1 MTHDANS
8 RKSYLNSA
16 AEASSLRKYLLCS
29 PESRAESLK
38 MHADAFDD
46 FFRDVEKMQSLR
58 VLAEDNFRENPHVA
72 KRARGPLPLTGTQI
86 QADLK
91 NADGAPV
98 RLIVRAALACDGT
111 LSEIRRDFRKILS
124 RERRETPLNKVT
136 QLDTTCMARLGTRP
150 GKTLAEKAGSAQR
163 ILAIVKRENFNVLE
177 NRVLKD
183 FLHRAMRLCDDYL
196 REFGRGAR
204 ESDKNL
210 RRVEA
215 FQRLCAAVAAESA
228 LSAVPA
234 NRGLPRP
241 NYVLQQ
247 NPHYSQI
254 WRFYKEFLAQTQLL
268 ETLWEHRAELD
279 ETLSALKKYA
289 RIPDEST
296 DAGMADDDATKMSS
310 DVLWFRPISNWRKD
324 RADGVHALG
333 DRFLENPFWENARR
347 EQRAGNL
354 PETPIWRLAA
364 GTAATNG
371 KPTETRIIDLATG
384 AARRNLLVY
393 SARHGN
399 AKPYLQD
406 FLNPRKED
414 FRENNGVFDVN
425 EIFAATRANDGNALQ
440 DRRFAQEKETKI
452 RDYFEQLDG
461 VLRANDGNAAKKSH
475 WLILV
480 PDEWSQFMQE
490 SVIRAVPAPR
500 GNVTLLWRS
509 VASALRKID
518 ALRATHSDGNAF
530 FVEETA
536 PDGFWRQTQ
545 LRLKKNELGNLVPVR
560 RAPATHPNA
569 FKVAVTD
576 TSYELRPSEQ
586 FFDGKRQTQFS
597 ENSVA
602 ESNSVGSDGIVE
614 GAKRFL
620 EMPFHGE
627 TPYYDELD
635 ALSLVVQ
642 TPDEKL
648 VWKTIVAGRE
658 NWPGGKEFRPK
669 TIENAAYL
677 ARGETEARF
686 YLRVG
691 RQDPNSPL
699 KVKIE
704 NIAEA
709 FTRERAM
716 SLAMTAHCVPGQGF
730 AQITVENSERNFSTL
745 LDLSEM
751 ADANTTKN
759 ELEAALPRSFP
770 PDLPLVEFDEGWWH
784 NEENAAK
791 LNAYIDAGREHVGF
805 VNGWFV
811 RDGRRLF
818 QGNFFAQARP
828 KFPEKAPVGTSPLD
842 RLIRVNVFG
851 QKNAENIP
859 FPRMNE
865 LFETLAAHFTETQK
879 SWAKI
884 ALTRLIA
891 WTYQAAFPPFQKI
904 KREVFAEL
912 KELLFSQGS
921 SLRNAR
927 NTSRDNPF
935 ESAKAAIFLSLCG
948 NLFVD
953 RKEIR
958 EFYQDIILPCVRA
971 RPSAFPSQYA
981 GHIFRAFSYLIQYNE
996 NFIEFSECAKT
1007 PADAKE
1013 LTTGLVKWLRFF
1025 HDDRAAAG
1033 NSGNHANAVV
1043 RCLMFL
1049 LKIRKKKLTD
1059 DDSYRYM
1066 DKDKD
1071 TELYLSV
1078 TTALRDRF
1086 DELERRRLQKT
1097 FTFALYESALAYIA
1111 GKGTLDGIPMN

>member
-1 MTHDANS
+1 MTHDTNS

-16 AEASSLRKYLLCS
+16 AEASKLRKYLLCS
-29 PESRAESLK
+29 PESRAETLK

-98 RLIVRAALACDGT
+98 RLIVRAARACDGA

-136 QLDTTCMARLGTRP
+136 QLDAACMARLGTRP

-163 ILAIVKRENFNVLE
+163 ILAVVKRENFNVLE

-183 FLHRAMRLCDDYL
+183 FLRRAMRLCDDYL

-210 RRVEA
+210 RRVET

-228 LSAVPA
+228 LSTVPA

-247 NPHYSQI
+247 NPRYSQI
-254 WRFYKEFLAQTQLL
+254 WRFYKEFLAQTQLF
-268 ETLWEHRAELD
+268 ETLWERRAELD
-279 ETLSALKKYA
+279 ETLLALKKYA
-289 RIPDEST
+289 RISDESAGAGTT
-296 DAGMADDDATKMSS
+296 DSNAMEMSS
-310 DVLWFRPISNWRKD
+310 DVLWFRPISDWRKD
-324 RADGVHALG
+324 RADGVHAPG

-347 EQRAGNL
+347 EQRAENL
-354 PETPIWRLAA
+354 PETPIWRLAE
-364 GTAATNG
+364 GTVATGTPATNG
-371 KPTETRIIDLATG
+371 KPTEARIVDLATG
-384 AARRNLLVY
+384 AARWNLLVY
-393 SARHGN
+393 SARHEN

-406 FLNPRKED
+406 FSNPRKED

-425 EIFAATRANDGNALQ
+425 GIFVATRANDGNALQ

-490 SVIRAVPAPR
+490 SVIRAVPARR

-509 VASALRKID
+509 VASALGKID
-518 ALRATHSDGNAF
+518 ALRATHRDGSSF

-545 LRLKKNELGNLVPVR
+545 LRLKKNELGNLVPAR

-569 FKVAVTD
+569 FKVAGAD
-576 TSYELRPSEQ
+576 TSCELRPSEQ
-586 FFDGKRQTQFS
+586 FFDGKRRTQSF

-642 TPDEKL
+642 THDEQL

-658 NWPGGKEFRPK
+658 DWPGGKEFRSG
-669 TIENAAYL
+669 TIEDAAYL

-691 RQDPNSPL
+691 QQDPNGPL

-704 NIAEA
+704 NIAAE

-751 ADANTTKN
+751 ANANTTKN

-770 PDLPLVEFDEGWWH
+770 PDLPLVEFDEAWWRD
-784 NEENAAK
+784 EENTAK

-805 VNGWFV
+805 VSDWFV

-818 QGNFFAQARP
+818 QSDFFAQARP
-828 KFPEKAPVGTSPLD
+828 KFTGKAPVGTSPLD
-842 RLIRVNVFG
+842 RLVRVNVFG
-851 QKNAENIP
+851 QKNAESIP

-865 LFETLAAHFTETQK
+865 LLETLAAHFTETK
-879 SWAKI
+879 EARAKI
-884 ALTRLIA
+884 AQLIA

-912 KELLFSQGS
+912 KELVSQGTRR
-921 SLRNAR
+921 RNAR
-927 NTSRDNPF
+927 NAF
-935 ESAKAAIFLSLCG
+935 SAKVAIFSTLCG

-953 RKEIR
+953 REEIR
-958 EFYQDIILPCVRA
+958 EFYQDLILPCARA

-981 GHIFRAFSYLIQYNE
+981 GHIFRAFSYLVQFNE

-1013 LTTGLVKWLRFF
+1013 LTTELVKWLRFF
-1025 HDDRAAAG
+1025 HDDRAPAG

-1066 DKDKD
+1066 DKEKDK
-1071 TELYLSV
+1071 ELYISV

-1086 DELERRRLQKT
+1086 DELERRHRQNT
-1097 FTFALYESALAYIA
+1097 VAFALYESALAYIDR
-1111 GKGTLDGIPMN
+1111 KGTLDGIPMN